1 VRHAPIN
8 PPEATRNVLLK
19 SFNRWN
25 YVAVWPAAAIV
36 VWALFV
42 PGTLSTTTFV
52 WLNLALIFGVVFT
65 AVIWSGARPTR
76 SVTQLLHDVE
86 SDPKLR

>member
-1 VRHAPIN
+1 M
-8 PPEATRNVLLK
+8 LK

-25 YVAVWPAAAIV
+25 YVAVWPATAIV

-52 WLNLALIFGVVFT
+52 WLNLALIFGVVFA
-65 AVIWSGARPTR
+65 AVIWSGTRPTR
-76 SVTQLLHDVE
+76 SVAQLLHDVE